1 MNRIMTILVAVLV
14 AQGAL
19 ALFLNM
25 TGDDYSAFQPE
36 EPLLA
41 VELQTLDAITIEEAD
56 KTLRLERKEGQWQLP
71 KLANAPVSEIKFEQ
85 VLGKLNQL
93 KKGWPG
99 ATTEDAA
106 MRFKVSDKQFERKL
120 TFYKGET
127 IVQTLFIGTSPG
139 FRKVHVRIDGDHNI
153 YTVEFSAFELSV
165 KPSDWAKQ
173 ESASSALESTKEDAD
188 KLSN

>member
-1 MNRIMTILVAVLV
+1 VNRIMTILVAVLV

-85 VLGKLNQL
+85 VL
-93 KKGWPG
+93 
-99 ATTEDAA
+99 
-106 MRFKVSDKQFERKL
+106 
-120 TFYKGET
+120 
-127 IVQTLFIGTSPG
+127 
-139 FRKVHVRIDGDHNI
+139 
-153 YTVEFSAFELSV
+153 
-165 KPSDWAKQ
+165 
-173 ESASSALESTKEDAD
+173 AS
-188 KLSN
+188 